1 MTGTNK
7 KSPRNFV
14 DLTLLAVR
22 TGAYA
27 LSQYGC
33 KYKSLE
39 RGNQKGGRFRV
50 FSFDYLHRN
59 HYFVFRY
66 RNRYFNYY
74 LFKVFFLIH
83 WNSYPYPVSFY

>member
-27 LSQYGC
+27 LLQYGC
-33 KYKSLE
+33 KYNGLK
-39 RGNQKGGRFRV
+39 RVIQKGGRFRV
-50 FSFDYLHRN
+50 FILDY
-59 HYFVFRY
+59 
-66 RNRYFNYY
+66 
-74 LFKVFFLIH
+74 
-83 WNSYPYPVSFY
+83 